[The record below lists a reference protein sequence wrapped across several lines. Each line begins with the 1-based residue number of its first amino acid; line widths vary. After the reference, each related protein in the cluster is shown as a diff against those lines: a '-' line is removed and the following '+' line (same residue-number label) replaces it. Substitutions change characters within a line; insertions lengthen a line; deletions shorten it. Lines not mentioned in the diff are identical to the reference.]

1 MLTASSDILAEL
13 DLPRS
18 GIDGIE
24 GVAYPNG
31 FVEQADFEHDVNSE
45 TKMFYYSG
53 QIHIRGI
60 LNDIQAGLHPAKEGT
75 KLFPSAINIL
85 CAYVYN
91 HN

>member
-1 MLTASSDILAEL
+1 MLIIPSDILAEL

-24 GVAYPNG
+24 GVEYPNG
-31 FVEQADFEHDVNSE
+31 FVEQADFENDVNSE

-75 KLFPSAINIL
+75 LYIPTSDIYIISL
-85 CAYVYN
+85 P
-91 HN
+91 